1 MASRFLDGAAGS
13 DTGMKGQD
21 MSESMRGTRLGA
33 TSYENDAHV
42 APAESL
48 ATTYVCDSG
57 HRTVVPFS
65 VEAEE
70 LPYEW
75 TCRCGRAAVRPDV
88 RAPESKPERRERGR
102 TARARMGT
110 SGTTMS
116 CTTFRRAPSR
126 GPRPVTDAATRRARE
141 GTALTRPVRGARRSS
156 PRSPG

>member
-1 MASRFLDGAAGS
+1 VASRFLDGAAGS

-88 RAPESKPERRERGR
+88 RAPESKPERHQRSHWDMLLERR
-102 TARARMGT
+102 TIAELEALLEERLALLHDQQGADLRK
-110 SGTTMS
+110 
-116 CTTFRRAPSR
+116 
-126 GPRPVTDAATRRARE
+126 
-141 GTALTRPVRGARRSS
+141 TA
-156 PRSPG
+156 